1 MTDDIVS
8 ELSELQ
14 RHASALR
21 GLIVAAQAN
30 APRSAEGS
38 DPTGTVWATLG
49 ADGLPASLFV
59 QDGWQ
64 RRLSAER
71 FGAAVVEAF
80 AAATEKRMA
89 AWNAALED
97 GGWLSTVDGVR
108 ADLDRGGPGP
118 SVAAPPPPPAN
129 GRPGRLDDVLNEVL
143 TAFDN
148 VHEVAGRSAITA
160 QGSGV
165 SGYHKLALRLSRA
178 GLVACEVDAAWAS
191 QQSSDAM
198 VAAFD
203 EALSRAKADLAAQVA
218 ADPERS
224 LDRVLGE
231 ALGLLNDPRRL
242 AES

>member
-14 RHASALR
+14 RRASALQ
-21 GLIVAAQAN
+21 GLITAAQAN
-30 APRSAEGS
+30 APRSAEGA

-49 ADGLPASLFV
+49 ADGLPASIWV

-64 RRLSAER
+64 RRLPAQR

-80 AAATEKRMA
+80 GAATEQRMA
-89 AWNAALED
+89 AWNTALEE

-108 ADLDRGGPGP
+108 ADLDRGRPGP
-118 SVAAPPPPPAN
+118 AVAAPAPPQN
-129 GRPGRLDDVLNEVL
+129 GGRPGRLDDVLNEVL
-143 TAFDN
+143 TAFDH
-148 VHEVAGRSAITA
+148 VEDLAERSAITA

-178 GLVACEVDAAWAS
+178 GLVSCEVDDAWAS
-191 QQSSDAM
+191 QQSAQALI
-198 VAAFD
+198 AAFD
-203 EALSRAKADLAAQVA
+203 EALSRAKFDLAAQA
-218 ADPERS
+218 AAAPQRY

-231 ALGLLNDPRRL
+231 ALGLLNDPQRL